1 MLDQS
6 ESINTSLNNRVIS
19 VRIPLINSVQVN
31 TDILLV
37 GSIIVVFR

>member
-19 VRIPLINSVQVN
+19 IRIPLINSVQVN
-31 TDILLV
+31 IDILLV